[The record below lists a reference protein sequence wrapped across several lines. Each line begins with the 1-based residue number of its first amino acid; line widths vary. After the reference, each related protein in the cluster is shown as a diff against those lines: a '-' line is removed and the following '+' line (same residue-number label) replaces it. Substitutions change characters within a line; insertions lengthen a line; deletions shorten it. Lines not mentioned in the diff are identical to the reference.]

1 MEGFVIRLLYAKV
14 FQDLTI
20 VCECAESL
28 RALKKFSMNN
38 SAYYLILLLSF
49 SKGKIKRSLLRIRD
63 VRVFRVGA
71 PLV

>member
-14 FQDLTI
+14 FQELTI
-20 VCECAESL
+20 VCECAEYL

-38 SAYYLILLLSF
+38 SAYYLILLLF
-49 SKGKIKRSLLRIRD
+49 LSKGKIKRTLLQIRD
-63 VRVFRVGA
+63 VSIFRVGP